1 MHLGDDWRVQPL
13 QQLQRLAADQQ
24 ASTRES
30 LIRDRRA
37 ELENYISLAR
47 NLVALLHDAAA
58 DGDLASRA
66 EAILLLERLSY
77 GQDGYF
83 WADDDQ
89 SVRVMHGN
97 TRQRIGESFA
107 DFRDPNGVYA
117 IRDLVRAAR
126 DGSHY
131 VSYSFEAVS
140 SPEPIPKIGYAWY
153 LPKWKLAIGTS
164 INLDSIERAVQ
175 ASSSEFQARI
185 RTLLLVMIGAA
196 LALLVVV
203 GLLAVLFSRSLLR
216 PLLLIRDSLDDMA
229 AGEGDLTRRLP
240 AFTGGRQ

>member
-1 MHLGDDWRVQPL
+1 MLANLQLRWKLLLLALLPLLLLTLLVSLLSL

-97 TRQRIGESFA
+97 TRQRIGEM
-107 DFRDPNGVYA
+107 
-117 IRDLVRAAR
+117 L
-126 DGSHY
+126 
-131 VSYSFEAVS
+131 
-140 SPEPIPKIGYAWY
+140 
-153 LPKWKLAIGTS
+153 
-164 INLDSIERAVQ
+164 
-175 ASSSEFQARI
+175 
-185 RTLLLVMIGAA
+185 
-196 LALLVVV
+196 
-203 GLLAVLFSRSLLR
+203 
-216 PLLLIRDSLDDMA
+216 
-229 AGEGDLTRRLP
+229 RRLP
-240 AFTGGRQ
+240 RSQRRLRHPRPGARRP